1 MVDKIEVGRA
11 LSRAMA
17 LELLTRIRKGAG
29 DRGEP
34 PVLAVVRSSGDAAAS
49 YAASREKA
57 AREAGIRIVS
67 RGLPEGGGTAA
78 AGRFLRELSADP
90 GIGAVLIE
98 TPLDAGIE
106 ESALRSALDPAKDA
120 EGLSPANYGRL
131 FSTRRWREVEE
142 GAFPVPP
149 TALSIAA
156 LARACGVELKGLS
169 ALVVGRSN
177 SVGKPAAHLL
187 SLLDATVTLAHSKT
201 RDLPLLC
208 SRAELLVACVGK
220 PECIKA
226 AWVKKGAVV
235 IDAGVHAAGGR
246 LVGDVEASAADRAAF
261 MTPVPGGV
269 GPLTTAHLL
278 NNVLMLA
285 RGRGGAFA

>member
-1 MVDKIEVGRA
+1 VVDKIEVARA
-11 LSRAMA
+11 LSRALA
-17 LELLTRIRKGAG
+17 VDLLTRIRKGAEHLK
-29 DRGEP
+29 EP

-49 YAASREKA
+49 YAASREKS
-57 AREAGIRIVS
+57 AREAGIRVVS
-67 RGLPEGGGTAA
+67 REFPEGGGADA

-90 GIGAVLIE
+90 GIDAVLVE
-98 TPLDAGIE
+98 TPLAAGID
-106 ESALRSALDPAKDA
+106 ESKLRSALDPAKDA

-131 FSTRRWREVEE
+131 FSARSWAEVEE
-142 GAFPVPP
+142 GAFPAPP

-156 LARACGVELKGLS
+156 LARACGVGIKGLS

-177 SVGKPAAHLL
+177 SVGKPAARLL

-208 SRAELLVACVGK
+208 SRAELLVACVGR
-220 PECIKA
+220 PECIEA

-235 IDAGVHAAGGR
+235 IDAGVHAAGAR
-246 LVGDVEASAADRAAF
+246 LVGDVQASAADRAAF

-269 GPLTTAHLL
+269 GPLTTAYLL
-278 NNVLMLA
+278 NNVLRLA
-285 RGRGGAFA
+285 RGRDRSAA